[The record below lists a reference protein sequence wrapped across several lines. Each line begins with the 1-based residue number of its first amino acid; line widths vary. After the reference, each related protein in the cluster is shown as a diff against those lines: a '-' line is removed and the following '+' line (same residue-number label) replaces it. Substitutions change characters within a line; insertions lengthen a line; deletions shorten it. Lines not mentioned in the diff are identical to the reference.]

1 MARSSSFV
9 GPVMP
14 NFKVTKKVGKAPK
27 KPKFRAMPKAPKM
40 SASIETWKRYEQ
52 RVKDVIA
59 VNQMKLSEWNKK
71 RKAHEDAKRERERIK
86 AAARAAAARLR
97 R

>member
-1 MARSSSFV
+1 MARSFV

-14 NFKVTKKVGKAPK
+14 NYGKFKKMGKSPK
-27 KPKFRAMPKAPKM
+27 KPKFKAMPKAPKM

-52 RVKDVIA
+52 RVKEVIA
-59 VNQMKLSEWNKK
+59 FNQSKLNEWEKK
-71 RKAHEDAKRERERIK
+71 KKAHENAKRERERIK